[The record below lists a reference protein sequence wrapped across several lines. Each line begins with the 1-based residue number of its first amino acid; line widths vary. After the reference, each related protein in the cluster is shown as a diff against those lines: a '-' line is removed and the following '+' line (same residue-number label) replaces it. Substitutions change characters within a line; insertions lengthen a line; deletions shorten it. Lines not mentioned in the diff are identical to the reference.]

1 MSAAPQNFDVHC
13 DKMMKRQFVQCART
27 RWWQTTCWITASSS
41 TSTRVRG
48 ATEKIWIT
56 TATVG
61 IAGAGSTAMNV
72 GRNGIRRRNVSR
84 NYTWICVCRSSRF
97 DGQALPAMSLAEK
110 VKGCICAA
118 LIMCCFF
125 FLAFLE
131 LKSYVQTLFKLS
143 IFRI

>member
-1 MSAAPQNFDVHC
+1 
-13 DKMMKRQFVQCART
+13 
-27 RWWQTTCWITASSS
+27 
-41 TSTRVRG
+41 
-48 ATEKIWIT
+48 
-56 TATVG
+56 
-61 IAGAGSTAMNV
+61 
-72 GRNGIRRRNVSR
+72 
-84 NYTWICVCRSSRF
+84 
-97 DGQALPAMSLAEK
+97 MSLAEK